1 MAKTQPD
8 KTYDPNNPVDPMT
21 EPIDSMDNM
30 PNMREAANKSLISML
45 TKDEGIFNASKLKAE
60 LSKITETLIE
70 DPYGDEAYKTLTGDP
85 YLFNVIEG
93 VMQVYWLAHKAIRKQ
108 ADEITKGGAGR
119 AYWLY
124 DKFEDDW
131 AIYEASE
138 GIEADFKSLEDIKDQ
153 KERLDAISEFLDN
166 RPPLEQRYKTL
177 RDLINA
183 GEFEPA
189 LNKAIAKITAKP
201 IKTSDFPLDKPNR
214 KIWDLLETA
223 DKNGQLKFNIGV
235 EESGSDKEINI
246 AYAIN
251 FDELDK
257 IPNLKI
263 TKKLTRYDKRV
274 YIAVDALFKAGYVV
288 MTINQIY
295 AAMGHEGTPGSTDRK
310 KIDKSLTKMRHADVY
325 LDNTDEVNNHRS
337 KSLFQYDSS
346 LLPMARVK
354 NVEANGNP
362 TNAAIRVLME
372 PPLMAFARQRKQFTT
387 IKIGL
392 LNSPLNQ
399 TDANLRLEDYFLEEI
414 PRIKNGRRQAKM
426 LYETIFEE
434 IRAKTRKQRMTA
446 KNNIPKLLDHYKR
459 EGWIKGY
466 VLLDDGIRIRP

>member
-1 MAKTQPD
+1 MSETQTD
-8 KTYDPNNPVDPMT
+8 KDSKHDHVVDPMA
-21 EPIDSMDNM
+21 EPVESVDG
-30 PNMREAANKSLISML
+30 MRNLRETANRSLISML
-45 TKDEGIFNASKLKAE
+45 TKNEGVFNASKLTAE
-60 LSKITETLIE
+60 LAKITDAILA
-70 DPYGDEAYKTLTGDP
+70 DPYGDEAYKTLIEDG
-85 YLFNVIEG
+85 YLFKAVEG
-93 VMQVYWLAHKAIRKQ
+93 LTQVYWLADKEYREQ
-108 ADEITKGGAGR
+108 AEEITDGAMGR
-119 AYWLY
+119 AYLLH
-124 DKFEDDW
+124 DLIEKDW
-131 AIYEASE
+131 NIYATAE
-138 GIEADFKSLEDIKDQ
+138 GIITDFRSLESIEDPY
-153 KERLDAISEFLDN
+153 ERIDAINASLDN
-166 RPPLEQRYKTL
+166 VPPIEEQYKTL
-177 RDLINA
+177 HGLISA
-183 GEFEPA
+183 GEFEPT
-189 LNKAIAKITAKP
+189 LNKAIEKITAKP

-223 DKNGQLKFNIGV
+223 DKNGQLAFNIGV

-274 YIAVDALFKAGYVV
+274 YIAVDALFKAGYAV

-295 AAMGHEGTPGSTDRK
+295 AAMGHKGTPGSTDRK
-310 KIDKSLTKMRHADVY
+310 KIDKSLTKMRHADIY

-354 NVEANGNP
+354 NVEANGNL
-362 TNAAIRVLME
+362 TNAAIRILME
-372 PPLMAFARQRKQFTT
+372 PPLMAFARQRRQFTT

-414 PRIKNGRRQAKM
+414 ARIKNGRRQSKM
-426 LYETIFEE
+426 LYKTLFEK
-434 IRAKTRKQRMTA
+434 IRAKTRKQRMTV

-466 VLLDDGIRIRP
+466 DLLEDGIRIRP